1 MKTALAALLCG
12 IVFGLG
18 LAISEMIN
26 PVRVIGFL
34 DFTGEWDLTLMLVMG
49 SALAFTII
57 GFPLITRKP
66 HPVLAEKFTL
76 PTEQALDT
84 PLIAGAVLFGIGWG
98 LAGFCP
104 GPAIAGLASL
114 NPGIFLFV
122 AAMVVGQV
130 FGLTVEKKLA
140 N

>member
-26 PVRVIGFL
+26 PARVIGFL
-34 DFTGEWDLTLMLVMG
+34 DVTGEWDLTLMLVMG

-66 HPVLAEKFTL
+66 HPVLADKFTL
-76 PTEQALDT
+76 PTKQTLDT
-84 PLIAGAVLFGIGWG
+84 PLVAGAVLFGIGWG
-98 LAGFCP
+98 LAGLCP
-104 GPAIAGLASL
+104 GPAIAALASL
-114 NPGIFLFV
+114 NPDIFLFV
-122 AAMVVGQV
+122 AAMIVGQ
-130 FGLTVEKKLA
+130 FLGLFAEKKLSR
-140 N
+140 